1 MCNQGVNCIDLY
13 AVKWQILHCFNI
25 RANGV
30 PDSAPNT
37 VILELG
43 VLDSQKGEVTTIRNT
58 IKKRSRSSA
67 STKHV
72 LLFSMLHAL
81 CFSLLG
87 PTPIFVIGQKMA
99 SNLHK
104 IQTKICPRNYRGS

>member
-1 MCNQGVNCIDLY
+1 MCNQGVKCIDLY

-30 PDSAPNT
+30 PDSALST

-43 VLDSQKGEVTTIRNT
+43 VLDLQENEVIIIMNT
-58 IKKRSRSSA
+58 IKKRSRNSA

-72 LLFSMLHAL
+72 LLFSMLYALRLVPCAL
-81 CFSLLG
+81 CPMPFLLVRLAG
-87 PTPIFVIGQKMA
+87 P
-99 SNLHK
+99 
-104 IQTKICPRNYRGS
+104 